1 MIVSIYT
8 KIIWYEN
15 YVHIVYGS
23 CYLSIMLQLS
33 WNNHIILGYS
43 AHCTHSPALLT
54 HRWLD
59 QEDPLRNGCGNDP
72 PPQAR
77 THDKACS
84 EAKTSEASV
93 LAWKSDK
100 HPRKKTGINHWS
112 PLSVLSMFN
121 MIWDFCPDM
130 MHIIKTFF
138 ERLVLGVFSG
148 KRRPTFGLDE
158 VKKLSK
164 NADERTKKITKKQN
178 SSTTQKKNTT
188 TTTSLHST
196 SVRTA
201 QRIRSSWMN
210 V

>member
-1 MIVSIYT
+1 
-8 KIIWYEN
+8 
-15 YVHIVYGS
+15 
-23 CYLSIMLQLS
+23 
-33 WNNHIILGYS
+33 
-43 AHCTHSPALLT
+43 
-54 HRWLD
+54 
-59 QEDPLRNGCGNDP
+59 
-72 PPQAR
+72 
-77 THDKACS
+77 
-84 EAKTSEASV
+84 
-93 LAWKSDK
+93 
-100 HPRKKTGINHWS
+100 
-112 PLSVLSMFN
+112 MFN

-164 NADERTKKITKKQN
+164 NADERTKRNYKKAKLKYD
-178 SSTTQKKNTT
+178 TEKNTT

-201 QRIRSSWMN
+201 HRIRSSWMN